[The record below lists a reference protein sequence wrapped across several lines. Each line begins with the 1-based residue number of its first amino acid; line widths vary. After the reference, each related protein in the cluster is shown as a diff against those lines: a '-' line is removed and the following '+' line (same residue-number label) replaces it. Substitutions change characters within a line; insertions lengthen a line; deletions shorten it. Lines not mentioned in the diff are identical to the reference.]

1 MHSSTLRL
9 VRLLILALLLPGH
22 VTWANAA
29 NSSADSAFCQQH
41 GLIQSEPNRSVL
53 YTLDYFGTSI
63 SVEVLDDGGE
73 DAALALCES
82 LRLIEHYHQ
91 LASDYD
97 TYPGLV
103 NIKSINLDPTATHR
117 VDPELFELIQ
127 TGVEWHRLSG
137 GYFNIAIGPVV
148 QLWRQHR
155 FQCNQQGAGPDDCSL
170 PSNEALKAAAT
181 HTRINNIHLN
191 AANHSITMAEGM
203 SLDLGGIA
211 KGWMVE
217 KVLDQLKQRGM
228 RSVVINAGGNI
239 RHYGR
244 HPEGRPFV
252 TAIENPVC
260 RKHDFQLPGCD
271 QMETR
276 YTEVVTGENL
286 TVVTSGNYLKYFEVG
301 GKEYHHIIDPTTLY
315 PKQGG
320 VATSVVLSNNHI
332 YADVLSTTLFLM
344 PLDRAKALAEKLNYL
359 EGVWVLDENGRR
371 VYSSGFERLSRH

>member
-1 MHSSTLRL
+1 MYSPIDRL
-9 VRLLILALLLPGH
+9 AQLFIFAHLLLAPF
-22 VTWANAA
+22 VWADA
-29 NSSADSAFCQQH
+29 SDADPSNGFCQQH
-41 GLIQSEPNRSVL
+41 GLIQSEPNLSVL

-63 SVEVLDDGGE
+63 SIEILDDGGE
-73 DAALALCES
+73 DAETALCQS
-82 LRLIEHYHQ
+82 LKLIEHYHQ

-117 VDPELFELIQ
+117 VNPELFELIQ
-127 TGVEWHRLSG
+127 TGVEWHRLSE

-155 FQCNQQGAGPDDCSL
+155 FRCTKGASNERECSL
-170 PSNEALKAAAT
+170 PTDAELRAAAE
-181 HTRINNIHLN
+181 HTRIANIQLDP
-191 AANHSITMAEGM
+191 ADHSVTMTEGM

-217 KVLDQLKQRGM
+217 KVLDHLKAQGM

-239 RHYGR
+239 RHYGH

-252 TAIENPVC
+252 TAIEDPVC

-271 QMETR
+271 QMERR

-344 PLDRAKALAEKLNYL
+344 PLDRAKALAEKLSYL
-359 EGVWVLDENGRR
+359 EGVWVLDEDGRR
-371 VYSSGFERLSRH
+371 VYSSGFERFSHH